1 MSIPKP
7 RKSLVK
13 VGIGCLLAVR
23 TGLLGAKGTTTSSKQ
38 STLSVSTTA
47 TEYNLYQFALIRFV
61 YEVLH
66 GVKAAILNA
75 LKENNADSLEGATLY
90 STLIPDH
97 NDSQMIREV
106 GISRVVY
113 RDDKYPQ
120 YAFTVASKKL
130 LDGLDWR

>member
-1 MSIPKP
+1 MSTLKP
-7 RKSLVK
+7 RKSLVQ
-13 VGIGCLLAVR
+13 VGTGCQLAVR
-23 TGLLGAKGTTTSSKQ
+23 TGLLGAKGTMTSSKQ
-38 STLSVSTTA
+38 STLSVSA
-47 TEYNLYQFALIRFV
+47 TLNTISINQSTLILFV

-66 GVKAAILNA
+66 GVKAAILDA
-75 LKENNADSLEGATLY
+75 LKKNNADSLKGATLY

-113 RDDKYPQ
+113 RDDKYPK
-120 YAFTVASKKL
+120 YAFTIASKKL